1 MGTER
6 VGKLM
11 GQYAVPCIIS
21 LLVGALYN
29 IVDQIFI
36 ANASYLGSYGN
47 AANTVVF
54 PLTVVALAIAVMVGD
69 GCCAFVSM
77 ALGRNEINDARR
89 SVGNAVVLTVA
100 GSLVLTALYLIFADG
115 IIAMFGGTVN
125 AETFRCS
132 QEYFFY
138 ITLGILMERSGSQSR
153 SGSTAKGY
161 VTKAKNYIAH
171 NYTLGIGVENATD
184 FVGVSRATLY
194 RAFMEY
200 EGLSPAQYIT
210 DFRVNAACRLLEE
223 TELPVSAVARSVGYN
238 DSLYFSRIFHKTKGV
253 SPTEYRA
260 DALCT
265 KGENKAFSV
274 DKGI

>member
-1 MGTER
+1 MNTDR
-6 VGKLM
+6 HSFKSDQTDALSLSVYNVGYEKCQGLHSW
-11 GQYAVPCIIS
+11 GSGVRDHYLIHHIIS
-21 LLVGALYN
+21 GKGVYKTPQGEYHLSAGDTFLIYPYTVITYTADKNDPWEYYWAGFTRECPVISADFGSELKDSLERIYRLSGNRSSDLVKMTGQL
-29 IVDQIFI
+29 
-36 ANASYLGSYGN
+36 
-47 AANTVVF
+47 
-54 PLTVVALAIAVMVGD
+54 
-69 GCCAFVSM
+69 
-77 ALGRNEINDARR
+77 
-89 SVGNAVVLTVA
+89 
-100 GSLVLTALYLIFADG
+100 
-115 IIAMFGGTVN
+115 
-125 AETFRCS
+125 
-132 QEYFFY
+132 Y

>member
-1 MGTER
+1 M
-6 VGKLM
+6 KLL
-11 GQYAVPCIIS
+11 QT
-21 LLVGALYN
+21 LL
-29 IVDQIFI
+29 QE
-36 ANASYLGSYGN
+36 
-47 AANTVVF
+47 AA
-54 PLTVVALAIAVMVGD
+54 
-69 GCCAFVSM
+69 
-77 ALGRNEINDARR
+77 
-89 SVGNAVVLTVA
+89 
-100 GSLVLTALYLIFADG
+100 LTADIS
-115 IIAMFGGTVN
+115 
-125 AETFRCS
+125 TF
-132 QEYFFY
+132 
-138 ITLGILMERSGSQSR
+138 TLGILMERSGIQSR

>member
-1 MGTER
+1 MQASQESVPLSPQTLEASLKTVLNAFIVLVETEA
-6 VGKLM
+6 
-11 GQYAVPCIIS
+11 QT
-21 LLVGALYN
+21 LLKDRSALHH
-29 IVDQIFI
+29 
-36 ANASYLGSYGN
+36 AGHSYG
-47 AANTVVF
+47 
-54 PLTVVALAIAVMVGD
+54 
-69 GCCAFVSM
+69 
-77 ALGRNEINDARR
+77 
-89 SVGNAVVLTVA
+89 
-100 GSLVLTALYLIFADG
+100 
-115 IIAMFGGTVN
+115 
-125 AETFRCS
+125 
-132 QEYFFY
+132 
-138 ITLGILMERSGSQSR
+138 TLGKSKPFRR
-153 SGSTAKGY
+153 HRKGICH
-161 VTKAKNYIAH
+161 KGENYIAH

>member
-1 MGTER
+1 MT
-6 VGKLM
+6 
-11 GQYAVPCIIS
+11 GQ
-21 LLVGALYN
+21 L
-29 IVDQIFI
+29 
-36 ANASYLGSYGN
+36 
-47 AANTVVF
+47 
-54 PLTVVALAIAVMVGD
+54 
-69 GCCAFVSM
+69 
-77 ALGRNEINDARR
+77 
-89 SVGNAVVLTVA
+89 
-100 GSLVLTALYLIFADG
+100 
-115 IIAMFGGTVN
+115 
-125 AETFRCS
+125 
-132 QEYFFY
+132 Y

-238 DSLYFSRIFHKTKGV
+238 DSLYFQGYSTRQRVCHLRNTGLTLCVQKVKTRRFRLTRVYK
-253 SPTEYRA
+253 
-260 DALCT
+260 
-265 KGENKAFSV
+265 
-274 DKGI
+274 

>member
-1 MGTER
+1 MKMT
-6 VGKLM
+6 
-11 GQYAVPCIIS
+11 GQ
-21 LLVGALYN
+21 L
-29 IVDQIFI
+29 
-36 ANASYLGSYGN
+36 
-47 AANTVVF
+47 
-54 PLTVVALAIAVMVGD
+54 
-69 GCCAFVSM
+69 
-77 ALGRNEINDARR
+77 
-89 SVGNAVVLTVA
+89 
-100 GSLVLTALYLIFADG
+100 
-115 IIAMFGGTVN
+115 
-125 AETFRCS
+125 
-132 QEYFFY
+132 Y